1 MITADATPGVNDQH
15 VGRVLFA
22 NAQTL
27 LGPRRVTESRLLQA
41 GRRLS
46 GTYSAGRSQQAMI
59 NLGMPETVADDSA
72 KALSLFAEGD
82 ADYITDDVP
91 SILGGRPAVSNSSP
105 PTIPQY
111 SPEAQARVTA
121 TGLSL
126 TVRPVVPSP
135 ARMWR

>member
-1 MITADATPGVNDQH
+1 LTRRPVITADATPGVNDQY

-27 LGPRRVTESRLLQA
+27 LGPRRVTESRLLQP

-72 KALSLFAEGD
+72 KALSLFA
-82 ADYITDDVP
+82 DYITDDVP
-91 SILGGRPAVSNSSP
+91 SILGRSARSFEQFATDYSAVFS
-105 PTIPQY
+105 
-111 SPEAQARVTA
+111 
-121 TGLSL
+121 
-126 TVRPVVPSP
+126 
-135 ARMWR
+135 